1 MSNCISLG
9 LLRNLRLEVCVSEFE
24 LKGGLNR
31 RFLSHCGTN
40 AEWEAQSGSVG
51 SR

>member
-1 MSNCISLG
+1 MSNCVSLG
-9 LLRNLRLEVCVSEFE
+9 LLCNLRLEVCVSEFE

-31 RFLSHCGTN
+31 RIPSHCVTN